1 MQFNISKCKVLHI
14 GHNNQQASYSMNG
27 EDLVEI
33 EEEKDLGVIIHCSL
47 SPSRNVAECVK
58 KANRVMGIIYRSF
71 TYKGRDIMLSLYKS
85 LIRPLI
91 EYCVQAWSPYLV
103 KDVINLEKVQRRFT
117 KMIPEIRDL
126 SYADRLKTLGLTTL
140 ATRRVRGDLIETF
153 KLMKGLESI
162 DYEEL
167 FTTSHMTNTKGTPT
181 QTVQ

>member
-1 MQFNISKCKVLHI
+1 
-14 GHNNQQASYSMNG
+14 MNG
-27 EDLVEI
+27 EDL
-33 EEEKDLGVIIHCSL
+33 EETEGEKDLGVIIHCSL
-47 SPSRNVAECVK
+47 SPSRDVAECVK

-91 EYCVQAWSPYLV
+91 EYCVKAWSPYLV
-103 KDVINLEKVQRRFT
+103 KDVIKLEKVQRRFT

-167 FTTSHMTNTKGTPT
+167 FM
-181 QTVQ
+181 